1 MTNKRGNVTWEVGRT
16 CIFSLLHRALSQAG
30 LLFVTLYSSDKTNLN
45 SLAYENK

>member
-16 CIFSLLHRALSQAG
+16 CIFSLSLSQAG